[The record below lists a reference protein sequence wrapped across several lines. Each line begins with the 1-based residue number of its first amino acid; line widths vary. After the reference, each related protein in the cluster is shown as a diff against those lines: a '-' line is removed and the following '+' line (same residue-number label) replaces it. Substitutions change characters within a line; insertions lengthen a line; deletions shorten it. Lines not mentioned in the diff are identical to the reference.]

1 MRTKLKLVENRLR
14 GDLHYHW
21 PSAVYD
27 NRLNHPSEIANYLED
42 SLSTNEELLGYYTN
56 MLQTIPE
63 HKEYF
68 DFELRSRDLD
78 LYIAPEPQELAYYS
92 DPSKFS
98 RDLIMEV
105 VEAKSFNQL
114 LSSLRGCY
122 GDAVNARLCAALLIA
137 ICLGRD
143 ELATAIKGH
152 INKLA
157 TFSEQAR
164 SFIEANATE
173 AMAEHILKLY
183 AEYLAVLQKYKNKK
197 QATLKETAVHKK
209 DIMFEASSSALS
221 PYQKMDLFNQ
231 GQRREN
237 LRACSDNKLINYYN
251 ICLISGFKSATRQ
264 ITAELLNRDLGQYV
278 CPDPVVIDS
287 TQFTPYE
294 AQFVK
299 KFASTPEKILEAA
312 LQHPMPGL
320 TVADTLTLYLVW
332 AIALGESQVVE
343 AIKKQMASYGTYYS
357 EMPKILNEIIARP
370 GTKDTV
376 AKIIKGLPI

>member
-1 MRTKLKLVENRLR
+1 MRMNIKLIENRLR

-21 PSAVYD
+21 PSAVFD
-27 NRLNHPSEIANYLED
+27 NRLSHPTEVANYLED
-42 SLSTNEELLGYYTN
+42 SLSTNEELLGYYAN

-92 DPSKFS
+92 NPAKFS

-105 VEAKSFNQL
+105 AEAKNFNEL
-114 LSSLRGCY
+114 LSSLRSCY
-122 GDAVNARLCAALLIA
+122 GDALNARLCAALLVA
-137 ICLGRD
+137 ICLDRN

-173 AMAEHILKLY
+173 AMAERILTLY
-183 AEYLAVLQKYKNKK
+183 AEYLAVIQKYKNKK
-197 QATLKETAVHKK
+197 QITLKETKVCKK
-209 DIMFEASSSALS
+209 ATILEASGATLS
-221 PYQKMDLFNQ
+221 PYQKMDLFNR

-237 LRACSDNKLINYYN
+237 LKACSDKKLIDYYN
-251 ICLISGFKSATRQ
+251 ICLVGGLKRATRQ

-278 CPDPVVIDS
+278 CPDPVSIDS

-299 KFASTPEKILEAA
+299 KFASTPEKILETAS
-312 LQHPMPGL
+312 QYPIPGL
-320 TVADTLTLYLVW
+320 TVSDTLTLYLIW
-332 AIALGESQVVE
+332 AITLGEHQVVE

-370 GTKDTV
+370 GIKDTV
-376 AKIIKGLPI
+376 ANIIKKLPI